1 LRLSLIAPRS
11 CFAYT
16 PEQMADLSKFYE
28 RAEKALQKGKPEAAL
43 DAYLDALDQDPKD
56 ERARESAAD
65 LYTTLGQPS
74 KAFELLNSLLRDHL
88 GNNDSARSI
97 PAYKKALRFGQPRPE
112 VCFQY
117 ATLVEKVNKKEAIE
131 AYDFAVKVCTT
142 ERHYSDAMKSMERIV
157 ALDARADT
165 YKRYAEI
172 AEQAGEKKT
181 AADAYVSLAIT
192 LEKTGFEAFE
202 AYEKAYGCDPSNMAA
217 TLGHGRA
224 LVTKGRAAEAVA
236 LLEPLASYPS
246 APAAA
251 REPYALALIAA
262 GRLLDAQ
269 PFVWELFEK
278 DPQTHGKTVGDMIS
292 ALLESG
298 KGSKAVAMA
307 RKLDDFQRKL
317 GKRREFVQQMK
328 ELSTRHSRSVE
339 FLEYLAELYNA
350 NNREQDFCEVLGEL
364 FKLYYAAGNYI
375 KATDS
380 LERAVDV
387 DAYEPGHKENL
398 EMLRGKVDVNK
409 LNTIGSRL
417 GVGEMADVPVAPAPE
432 EPTVLEDLV
441 LQAEIFLQYGMRTK
455 ASEKVARIFKLFPRE
470 EDTNERVKNL
480 YANAGFIP
488 KYADESHEVS
498 AAAAAPS
505 SQGSAHVVGTGTS
518 SFKADDLTR
527 AAEINRNIARQSTPK
542 GVLFA
547 AVNDVGRGWNSS
559 RCLAGLAT
567 PGKPPSAALE
577 YCAPGVKQSDVAA
590 MVKLF
595 MGVQAIC
602 LAKAGPFVA
611 SDARHTPELAAL
623 TDVLTQLNIDAL
635 LAVPMTDGD
644 QQVGIL
650 LLQQCGSTRDWR
662 GGEVTVFQTIAD
674 QIVMAVNNARL
685 RSLVKTL
692 AVTDEKSG
700 LLKRSSY
707 LDVVLSEV
715 QASLQQQSP
724 LTLALFSFGRPSAMV
739 KEYGEA
745 AVEHMMQQLGQM
757 ICSHIR
763 QNDVPVRYDLTEI
776 ALLLSDTSDRNAAL
790 AVEKLRRAI
799 SSVHLPGKDQ
809 APALHVGLAE
819 AIRSKD
825 FDPVDIVTEVINRV
839 ESALT
844 LSKATP
850 HGAVNTI
857 ASEAVPA

>member
-1 LRLSLIAPRS
+1 
-11 CFAYT
+11 
-16 PEQMADLSKFYE
+16 MADLSKFYE
-28 RAEKALQKGKPEAAL
+28 KAEKALQKGKPEAAL
-43 DAYLDALDQDPKD
+43 DAYLDALDVDSHD
-56 ERARESAAD
+56 ERSRESAAD
-65 LYTTLGQPS
+65 LYTTLGQPA
-74 KAFELLNSLLRDHL
+74 KAFELLNSLLKDHL
-88 GNNDSARSI
+88 NNNDSARSI
-97 PAYKKALRFGQPRPE
+97 PAFKKVLRAGQPRAD
-112 VCFQY
+112 VCAQY
-117 ATLVEKVNKKEAIE
+117 ATLVEKVNKKEALD
-131 AYDFAVKVCTT
+131 AYDLAIKTLAS
-142 ERHYSDAMKSMERIV
+142 ERKFPDALKTMERVI
-157 ALDARADT
+157 ALDARIET
-165 YKRYAEI
+165 YKRYAEL
-172 AEQAGEKKT
+172 AEQASEKKT
-181 AADAYVSLAIT
+181 AANAYVSLAI
-192 LEKTGFEAFE
+192 LQEKAGFESFE
-202 AYEKAYGCDPSNMAA
+202 SYEKAYSNDSKNLAS

-224 LVTKGRAAEAVA
+224 LVVKGRAAEAVA

-246 APAAA
+246 APAEA

-269 PFVWELFEK
+269 PFIWELFEK
-278 DPQTHGKTVGDMIS
+278 DPQTHGKTVADMIS
-292 ALLESG
+292 ALLASG
-298 KGSKAVAMA
+298 KGDKAVTMA

-328 ELSTRHSRSVE
+328 EVSTLHARNVE

-350 NNREQDFCEVLGEL
+350 NNREQDFCELLGEL
-364 FKLYYAAGNYI
+364 FKLYYAAGNFI

-398 EMLRGKVDVNK
+398 EMLRGKADVNR

-417 GVGEMADVPVAPAPE
+417 GVGEMNDVPVALAPE

-455 ASEKVARIFKLFPRE
+455 ANEKVARIFKLFPRE
-470 EDTNERVKNL
+470 EETNERVRDL
-480 YANAGFIP
+480 YTNAGFTP
-488 KYADESHEVS
+488 KYADARPASTAASAPASH
-498 AAAAAPS
+498 APEPAPAGS
-505 SQGSAHVVGTGTS
+505 STA

-547 AVNDVGRGWNSS
+547 AVNDIGRGWNSS

-577 YCAPGVKQSDVAA
+577 YCAPGIKQSEVSA

-595 MGVQAIC
+595 MGVQSIC

-611 SDARHTPELAAL
+611 ADVRTTPELAAL
-623 TDVLTQLNIDAL
+623 TDVLHQLNIDAL
-635 LAVPMTDGD
+635 LAIPMSDGD

-650 LLQQCGSTRDWR
+650 LLQQCGTRREWR
-662 GGEVTVFQTIAD
+662 AGEIAVFQTIAD

-715 QASLQQQSP
+715 QASVQQQSP
-724 LTLALFSFGRPSAMV
+724 LTVALFSFGRPSALV
-739 KEYGEA
+739 KEFGEA
-745 AVEHMMQQLGQM
+745 PVEHMMQQLGQM

-763 QNDVPVRYDLTEI
+763 QNDVAVRYDLTEI
-776 ALLLSDTSDRNAAL
+776 ALLLSDTTDKNAAL

-799 SSVHLPGKDQ
+799 SGIHLPGREQ
-809 APALHVGLAE
+809 APTLHVGLAE
-819 AIRSKD
+819 AIKVKD
-825 FDPVDIVTEVINRV
+825 YDPVDIVTEVINRV

-844 LSKATP
+844 LSKAQP
-850 HGAVNTI
+850 QSSVNAIPCELAT
-857 ASEAVPA
+857 A

>member
-1 LRLSLIAPRS
+1 
-11 CFAYT
+11 
-16 PEQMADLSKFYE
+16 MADLSKFYE

-43 DAYLDALDQDPKD
+43 DAYLDALDLEPKD

-65 LYTTLGQPS
+65 LYTTLGQPA
-74 KAFELLNSLLRDHL
+74 KAFEILISLLRDHL
-88 GNNDSARSI
+88 NNNDSARSI
-97 PAYKKALRFGQPRPE
+97 PAFKKVLRFGQPRPE
-112 VCFQY
+112 VCVQY
-117 ATLVEKVNKKEAIE
+117 ATLVEKINKKEAIE
-131 AYDFAVKVCTT
+131 AYDFAVKLCTT
-142 ERHYSDAMKSMERIV
+142 ERHYSDAMKSMERII

-172 AEQAGEKKT
+172 AEQAGEKKI

-202 AYEKAYGCDPSNMAA
+202 AYEKAYGCDSANLAA

-236 LLEPLASYPS
+236 LLEPLANYPS

-269 PFVWELFEK
+269 PYIWELFEK

-292 ALLESG
+292 AMLEAG
-298 KGSKAVAMA
+298 TGSKAVSMA

-339 FLEYLAELYNA
+339 FLEYMAELYNA
-350 NNREQDFCEVLGEL
+350 NNREQDFCEILGEL
-364 FKLYYAAGNYI
+364 FKLYYAAGNYV

-441 LQAEIFLQYGMRTK
+441 LQAEIFLQYGMRSK
-455 ASEKVARIFKLFPRE
+455 ANEKVSRIFKLFPRE

-480 YANAGFIP
+480 YANAGFTP
-488 KYADESHEVS
+488 KYADPPHAAS
-498 AAAAAPS
+498 AAAAAPA
-505 SQGSAHVVGTGTS
+505 SQTPHVAGTGTA

-577 YCAPGVKQSDVAA
+577 YCAPGVKQSDVSA

-595 MGVQAIC
+595 MGVQAVC
-602 LAKAGPFVA
+602 LAKAGPFA
-611 SDARHTPELAAL
+611 APDARNTPELAAL
-623 TDVLTQLNIDAL
+623 SDVLAQLNIDAL
-635 LAVPMTDGD
+635 LAIPMTDRD

-662 GGEVTVFQTIAD
+662 GGEITVFQTIAD

-724 LTLALFSFGRPSAMV
+724 LTIALFSFGRPSAMV

-745 AVEHMMQQLGQM
+745 AVEHMMQQLGQT

-776 ALLLSDTSDRNAAL
+776 ALLLSDTTDKNAAL

-799 SSVHLPGKDQ
+799 SGVHLPNKEQ

-819 AIRSKD
+819 AIRLKD
-825 FDPVDIVTEVINRV
+825 FDPVDIVTEVINRA

-844 LSKATP
+844 LSKATS

-857 ASEAVPA
+857 PSEAVAV

>member
-1 LRLSLIAPRS
+1 
-11 CFAYT
+11 
-16 PEQMADLSKFYE
+16 MADLSKFYE
-28 RAEKALQKGKPEAAL
+28 KADKALQKGKPDLAL
-43 DAYLDALDQDPKD
+43 DAYLDALDVDPHD
-56 ERARESAAD
+56 ERSRESAAD
-65 LYTTLGQPS
+65 IYTTLGQS
-74 KAFELLNSLLRDHL
+74 AKAFELLNSLLKDHVN
-88 GNNDSARSI
+88 NNDSARSI
-97 PAYKKALRFGQPRPE
+97 PAYKKVLRAGQPRAD
-112 VCFQY
+112 VCAQY
-117 ATLVEKVNKKEAIE
+117 AILVEKVNKKEALE
-131 AYDFAVKVCTT
+131 AYDLAIKTYSNERKFADALKTA
-142 ERHYSDAMKSMERIV
+142 ERVI
-157 ALDARADT
+157 ALDSRIET
-165 YKRYAEI
+165 YKRYAEL
-172 AEQAGEKKT
+172 AEQANEKKT
-181 AADAYVSLAIT
+181 AANAYVSLAIHQ
-192 LEKTGFEAFE
+192 EKAGFESFE
-202 AYEKAYGCDPSNMAA
+202 SYEKAYSNDSTNLAA

-224 LVTKGRAAEAVA
+224 LVVKGRAVEAVA

-246 APAAA
+246 APAEA

-269 PFVWELFEK
+269 PFIWELFEK
-278 DPQTHGKTVGDMIS
+278 DPQTHGKTVADMIS
-292 ALLESG
+292 ALLASG
-298 KGSKAVAMA
+298 KGDKAVTMA

-328 ELSTRHSRSVE
+328 EVSTLHARNVE

-350 NNREQDFCEVLGEL
+350 NNREQDFCELLGEL
-364 FKLYYAAGNYI
+364 FKLYYAAGNFI

-398 EMLRGKVDVNK
+398 EMLRGKADVNR

-417 GVGEMADVPVAPAPE
+417 GVGEMNDVPVAPTPE
-432 EPTVLEDLV
+432 EPTILEDLV

-455 ASEKVARIFKLFPRE
+455 ANEKVARIFKLFPRE
-470 EDTNERVKNL
+470 EETNERVKDL
-480 YANAGFIP
+480 YTNAGFTP
-488 KYADESHEVS
+488 KYADARPASSAAS
-498 AAAAAPS
+498 AAASHAPAPQPAGS
-505 SQGSAHVVGTGTS
+505 STA

-547 AVNDVGRGWNSS
+547 AVNDIGRGWNSS

-577 YCAPGVKQSDVAA
+577 YCAPGIKQSEVSA

-595 MGVQAIC
+595 MGVQSIC

-611 SDARHTPELAAL
+611 IDTRTAPELAAL
-623 TDVLTQLNIDAL
+623 TDVLHQLNIDAL
-635 LAVPMTDGD
+635 LAIPMSDGD

-650 LLQQCGSTRDWR
+650 LLQQCGTRREWR
-662 GGEVTVFQTIAD
+662 AGEIAVFQTIAD

-715 QASLQQQSP
+715 QASVQQQSP
-724 LTLALFSFGRPSAMV
+724 LTVALFSFGRPSALV
-739 KEYGEA
+739 KEFGEA
-745 AVEHMMQQLGQM
+745 PVEHMMQQLGQM

-763 QNDVPVRYDLTEI
+763 QNDVAVRYDLTEI
-776 ALLLSDTSDRNAAL
+776 ALLLSDTTDKNSAL

-799 SSVHLPGKDQ
+799 AGIHLPGREQ
-809 APALHVGLAE
+809 APTLHVGLAE
-819 AIRSKD
+819 AIKLKD
-825 FDPVDIVTEVINRV
+825 YDPVDIVTEVINRV
-839 ESALT
+839 EAALA
-844 LSKATP
+844 LSKAQP
-850 HGAVNTI
+850 QSAVNAI
-857 ASEAVPA
+857 PSELAPA